1 MANDPAAHP
10 QPGGVPPAEHPG
22 HFPWKIVLSILIIGA
37 IVLVVMIRRSQAGG
51 TQTKGPGGRG
61 GGGGMGSNLP
71 VTAILGTAQS
81 TNVPIFLDGIGT
93 VQAFNTVT
101 VRSRVDGN
109 VTKINFDEG
118 QDVHAGDVLAQ
129 IDSDPYRTQVEQAEG
144 KKGQDEAQLQNAKI
158 ELKRNDE
165 LLKSKIVSQEVY
177 DAAAATVR
185 QLDAAV
191 KADQAAID
199 STKVQ
204 LAYTTITAPIDGR
217 TGLRMVDVGN
227 VIRAADSNGVVV
239 LTQLRPIS
247 VVFTLPEQKLKQIQS
262 HQSQGQMLVLAVDR
276 DNHTT
281 LDEGKLT
288 VFDNQID
295 TSTGT
300 IRLKATFPNEKLS
313 LWPGQFV
320 NARLLLQVRTN
331 GIVVPASV
339 VQRGPNGPYAFVVA
353 EDMKARMQPVTVA
366 QIESGQALID
376 SGLESGQRVVVD
388 GQYKLQPGST
398 VRPAQ
403 TDGTPTGRPEQG
415 SRTNANKHGK
425 QGKQGKP
432 AADAKQDKS

>member
-1 MANDPAAHP
+1 MPNEPAAHP
-10 QPGGVPPAEHPG
+10 EPGGVPPAEHPG
-22 HFPWKIVLSILIIGA
+22 HFPWKIVLTILIIG
-37 IVLVVMIRRSQAGG
+37 VLVAFVMLRRSSTSGSEA
-51 TQTKGPGGRG
+51 KGPAGR
-61 GGGGMGSNLP
+61 GGGMGSNVP
-71 VTAILGTAQS
+71 VTAVLGNVHT

-109 VTKINFDEG
+109 VVKINFEEG

-129 IDSDPYRTQVEQAEG
+129 IDPDPFKTQVAQAEG
-144 KKGQDEAQLQNAKI
+144 KKAQDEAQAENAKI
-158 ELKRNDE
+158 ELKRNDA

-177 DAAAATVR
+177 DAAEAQVR
-185 QLDAAV
+185 QLEAAV

-199 STKVQ
+199 SAKVQ

-217 TGLRMVDVGN
+217 TGLRTVDAGN

-247 VVFTLPEQKLKQIQS
+247 VVFTLPEQALKQIQA
-262 HQSQGQMLVLAVDR
+262 HQSQAQMLVLAVDR
-276 DNHTT
+276 DNRTI
-281 LDEGKLT
+281 LDEGKLA

-295 TSTGT
+295 PSTAT
-300 IRLKATFPNEKLS
+300 IRLKATFPNSRLS

-320 NARLLLQVRTN
+320 NARLLLEVRTN
-331 GIVVPASV
+331 GIVVPSSV
-339 VQRGPNGPYAFVVA
+339 VQRGPNGPYAFIVGD
-353 EDMKARMQPVTVA
+353 DMKARMQPIQVS
-366 QIESGQALID
+366 QIENGQALID
-376 SGLESGQRVVVD
+376 RGLEAGQQVVVD

-403 TDGTPTGRPEQG
+403 PEGASTARADHG
-415 SRTNANKHGK
+415 SRTNMSK

-432 AADAKQDKS
+432 PAESEKQDKS